1 LLFFAWIPRAFQ
13 GDAKIHKRSHVLL
26 ALASV
31 LSVAWFVFG
40 WNYGL
45 EYQGARHTYVVCIV
59 NAAWIAFLWL
69 IFAQYWK
76 REPSFKINLL
86 LHWVLFAWLAWY
98 AFPYLGELP

>member
-1 LLFFAWIPRAFQ
+1 
-13 GDAKIHKRSHVLL
+13 
-26 ALASV
+26 
-31 LSVAWFVFG
+31 
-40 WNYGL
+40 L

-69 IFAQYWK
+69 IFARYWK